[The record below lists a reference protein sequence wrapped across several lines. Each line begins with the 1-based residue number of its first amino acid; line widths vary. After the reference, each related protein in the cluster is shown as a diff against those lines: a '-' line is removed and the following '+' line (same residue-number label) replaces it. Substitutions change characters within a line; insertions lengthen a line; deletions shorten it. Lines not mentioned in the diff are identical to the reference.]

1 MVYLVGYLPKIA
13 VSPSCI
19 RSFPFF
25 QGQYDKNA
33 AMPYLAVKY
42 GIFDLKM
49 VPHAFFYMRNVDII
63 KS

>member
-33 AMPYLAVKY
+33 AMPYLAVKH

-49 VPHAFFYMRNVDII
+49 VPHAFFI
-63 KS
+63 